1 MEDVRRAL
9 KGGLGR
15 LMKRSSLYQ
24 DCPHHSASTAFASLL
39 NKTLRACL
47 NAYTFPV
54 TSMILNFDDYQP
66 HVISALNANQLLEVG
81 VEVMEEEEEEEEV
94 LEEGTSEMTEEEMA
108 ERANLKLHDLYESL
122 HSRGFTNPQEQSY
135 FDFLESALSSI
146 GHDKKNGRTAESERL
161 EPNGEKE
168 QGAAKRAKTEL

>member
-1 MEDVRRAL
+1 
-9 KGGLGR
+9 
-15 LMKRSSLYQ
+15 
-24 DCPHHSASTAFASLL
+24 
-39 NKTLRACL
+39 
-47 NAYTFPV
+47 
-54 TSMILNFDDYQP
+54 MILNFDDYQP
-66 HVISALNANQLLEVG
+66 HVISALSANQLLEVG
-81 VEVMEEEEEEEEV
+81 VEVMEEEEEV
-94 LEEGTSEMTEEEMA
+94 LEEGTSLMTEEEMA

-146 GHDKKNGRTAESERL
+146 GHDEKNGQTAERL